1 MKTIIVFVM
10 ALIAVSTSSFYLGG
24 EYVRKKIRKN
34 LEDSYFGTMIVN
46 TNLIENDNFVET
58 RFNTNPRELLNREM
72 VLFDVKIR
80 E

>member
-1 MKTIIVFVM
+1 MKTTIIFIV
-10 ALIAVSTSSFYLGG
+10 ALIVVSASSFYLGG
-24 EYVRKKIRKN
+24 EYIRKKIRKN

-46 TNLIENDNFVET
+46 TNFIENDNFVET
-58 RFNTNPRELLNREM
+58 RFNNNPRELLNREM